1 MAVTPRDRTAI
12 DRLLPRYR
20 YGVILPGTGGVQR
33 GVDYQF
39 YRLAPLD
46 VMQIGVGLG
55 IRDYSDVTPD
65 SAREAF
71 WRCVE
76 TLQAEAADCIVLS
89 GVPVSAG
96 MGRARVREMLDDVSR
111 GTGLRAYATLESII
125 AALEFLGVSRIAMA
139 SRFPP
144 ETNASIAAYLAEA
157 GVQVLATTARDLSLS
172 QARQLSMLDGMQLAL
187 EIGRE
192 AAERAPTAE
201 AILLPGGA
209 TLSLHAIPALE
220 AELGK
225 PVLINLSAEVW
236 HVLVA
241 PGVIP
246 PVTDWGCLLANRGE
260 VQPHGS

>member
-1 MAVTPRDRTAI
+1 MAVSPKDRTAI

-20 YGVILPGTGGVQR
+20 YGVILPGTGAVQR

-55 IRDYSDVTPD
+55 IREYSDVTPE

-76 TLQAEAADCIVLS
+76 TLQAEAADCVVLS

-96 MGRARVREMLDDVSR
+96 MGRAPVRELLEEVPR
-111 GTGLRAYATLESII
+111 RTGLRAYATLESII
-125 AALEFLGVSRIAMA
+125 AALEFLGASRIAMA

-144 ETNASIAAYLAEA
+144 ETNATIAAYLAEA

-172 QARQLSMLDGMQLAL
+172 QARQLSMVDGMQLAL

-192 AAERAPTAE
+192 AAAQAPDAE
-201 AILLPGGA
+201 AVLLPGGA

-220 AELGK
+220 AELNK

-236 HVLVA
+236 HALIA
-241 PGVIP
+241 PQLIP
-246 PVTDWGCLLANRGE
+246 PVTGWGCLLAHRRE
-260 VQPHGS
+260 VQAHGS

>member
-1 MAVTPRDRTAI
+1 MPVSAGDQSWI
-12 DRLLPRYR
+12 QRLLPRYR
-20 YGVILPGTGGVQR
+20 YGVILPGTGGTQR

-39 YRLAPLD
+39 YRLVPHD

-65 SAREAF
+65 SAVEAF

-76 TLQAEAADCIVLS
+76 TLQAESADCVVLS

-96 MGRARVREMLDDVSR
+96 MGRQRVCDLLAEVPRR
-111 GTGLRAYATLESII
+111 TGQTAYATLESIV
-125 AALEFLGVSRIAMA
+125 AALGFLGVSRIAMA
-139 SRFPP
+139 SRFPA
-144 ETNASIAAYLAEA
+144 ETNAVIATYLAEA
-157 GVQVLATTARDLSLS
+157 GIQVLATTARDLSLS
-172 QARQLSMLDGMQLAL
+172 QARQLSMADGMQLAL
-187 EIGRE
+187 DVGRE
-192 AAERAPTAE
+192 AAALAPAAE

-225 PVLINLSAEVW
+225 PVLINLSAEIW
-236 HVLVA
+236 QTLVA

-246 PVTDWGCLLANRGE
+246 PVAGWGCLLANRGE
-260 VQPHGS
+260 VEPRGS